1 MYLPQCAVAMFAPDR
16 ERRTAPV
23 KSACSSSTL
32 RTAHN
37 NSSYIRSHHMRA
49 SELLLH
55 DTREGFHCPLLF
67 WVKVHYIKY
76 SSDQSFSWIENYEAA
91 SGCDKTQA
99 GSQSRH
105 HWTASIRDF
114 SSYLQKYWF
123 FYLVFIYTES
133 SFIFTIHLFT
143 RSDEH

>member
-1 MYLPQCAVAMFAPDR
+1 
-16 ERRTAPV
+16 
-23 KSACSSSTL
+23 
-32 RTAHN
+32 
-37 NSSYIRSHHMRA
+37 MRA

-123 FYLVFIYTES
+123 FLLGIYLHRIIIY
-133 SFIFTIHLFT
+133 IHYPLIT